1 MANPTNFIR
10 EKVSGQR
17 FRYTDDEFNLD
28 LTYITPKI
36 IAMGF
41 PAGNVEA
48 IYRNNR
54 EHVVKLLTQRHD
66 KKFKVYNLCSER
78 TYDPKLFPYHAEY
91 PFKDH
96 NPPDIELIDKF
107 CKDVDSFLNADSSH
121 VVAIH
126 CKAGKGRTGTM
137 ICCYLLYNNS
147 FQTAHEAL
155 TYYAEK
161 RTKDK
166 KGVTIPSQRRYVV
179 YYEQLLRQN
188 LTYRKVSLYI
198 LELRIFP
205 ADLPLKVGSI
215 QQKDMKEPLPLVKFR
230 RTDHYISVELD
241 CCMPLA
247 GDVKVEFRPNK
258 LDKGWHF
265 WFNTFFVELA
275 GADQS
280 QGRFVLTLDKQ
291 EIDDAHKGSA
301 KKCPEQVQVFLN
313 RRGECVD
320 TMDARPVPQSVVEGP
335 QKNATHTNNHHHVV
349 PYQHHTVQH
358 EQQLQQQRQ
367 YLAMRDQSNRSQS
380 LIPSSNYTDPQQLHH
395 RSVNNNRA
403 SLGGNQQNSG
413 IFYGIGMKTA
423 DVEQRQAA
431 HQQKQQHQQQ
441 LHQQQQQQQ
450 LQQQQRQL
458 NHSGGSSEGTDED
471 WESGECQTVVSETM
485 CKSRT
490 TATNSATTANTA
502 TATATITFAT
512 ATAAAE
518 ATTTTTIPSTT
529 TPNTK
534 PNQNNRSSS
543 SSVFP
548 PSPPPS
554 AIRAAATVAAAT
566 GVSVASSSKPR
577 LISSLPSSSA
587 PRRCISD
594 NENYLLTRSSCG
606 LITKSSQSSYDQL
619 VEHEQQLPFS
629 SDSSTT
635 TTTIITNTPNQTF
648 NQICRIHP
656 IQMQPVAATPPPSLP
671 PHGDDDDG
679 LFRPVSD
686 SSSLAVML
694 YDAGA
699 LQFAG
704 ASGGND
710 ARTSQESHALLA
722 GATAAVV
729 LPGREGTIGHGAVGV
744 SSVQVSASSVDQLS
758 DSGKSGV
765 ASGGAGGGG
774 SSGKSKFSSPSP
786 FHRFGMAMRRKKK
799 RSLKLKHAA
808 GSGNGALG
816 GNTLY
821 GSCASNLSG
830 VSVGNGSAKG
840 KGSGGGA
847 GDASGGSSG
856 SRTKL
861 KFRWLRNMRSDP
873 NLKETLAKSVQLR
886 TTNPLGT
893 GAGCIAGEVTKSTE
907 RSTGGV
913 TIPKSPTVP
922 STKMPIP
929 NVPGTASDAVG
940 SLKEIAGC
948 NLPTDYYSF
957 LCDNQLSYESPG
969 KSPGHLMR
977 LELALARRP
986 STIEEVLLQPAGP
999 PTPPPQPPSPPPPAP
1014 LLSSAPPAAITVSD
1028 TDCSV
1033 VKPRATNVKIGFN
1046 VSPVPPAS
1054 PTEGTRHGSIES
1066 SFEIINKSDAPLDA
1080 AEEHLSP
1087 VGADSGT
1094 LVAAG
1099 SGHSFCNKLLQ
1110 HIVTS
1115 VGGGSKAKD
1124 SPVPIE
1130 TRKQDS
1136 DERFECP
1143 TATHSSSRSSSSCS
1157 SLAVAPSS
1165 AAVAVQATG
1174 GSPVLARS
1182 NRCAPFSF
1190 RELSAELRAAMKIP
1204 IPKHRSATA
1213 AATGPVAPSSSSSSS
1228 SSSNIAAGGGST
1240 VRSIERTLSAPV
1252 AVQTLD
1258 TSGPE
1263 CEIASFPSSAGNGTS
1278 TSNTTNAAPPP
1289 SIMLNRSQSD
1299 RQLGDDHRSSHR

>member
-275 GADQS
+275 GAEDQS

-320 TMDARPVPQSVVEGP
+320 TMDARPVPQAVVEGT
-335 QKNATHTNNHHHVV
+335 QKSATHTNNHHHVV
-349 PYQHHTVQH
+349 PYQHHTVPH

-431 HQQKQQHQQQ
+431 QLQKQQHQQHQQQ
-441 LHQQQQQQQ
+441 LHQQQQQQQQQ

-471 WESGECQTVVSETM
+471 WESGKGTWFGGSFVGHINKTFKRFTSHVRGLPTISSNTSAADDGQQEGIAASTSFRRAGDRGEQRPPSKTMMSRFTSSMLNLTRFVSPTGGDTSET
-485 CKSRT
+485 
-490 TATNSATTANTA
+490 
-502 TATATITFAT
+502 
-512 ATAAAE
+512 
-518 ATTTTTIPSTT
+518 
-529 TPNTK
+529 
-534 PNQNNRSSS
+534 SSLAYM
-543 SSVFP
+543 
-548 PSPPPS
+548 PSP
-554 AIRAAATVAAAT
+554 
-566 GVSVASSSKPR
+566 SVASA
-577 LISSLPSSSA
+577 SSSA
-587 PRRCISD
+587 SVQEDGVVGGERSD
-594 NENYLLTRSSCG
+594 
-606 LITKSSQSSYDQL
+606 
-619 VEHEQQLPFS
+619 
-629 SDSSTT
+629 
-635 TTTIITNTPNQTF
+635 
-648 NQICRIHP
+648 
-656 IQMQPVAATPPPSLP
+656 M
-671 PHGDDDDG
+671 
-679 LFRPVSD
+679 
-686 SSSLAVML
+686 SSL
-694 YDAGA
+694 D
-699 LQFAG
+699 
-704 ASGGND
+704 
-710 ARTSQESHALLA
+710 H
-722 GATAAVV
+722 
-729 LPGREGTIGHGAVGV
+729 
-744 SSVQVSASSVDQLS
+744 
-758 DSGKSGV
+758 
-765 ASGGAGGGG
+765 
-774 SSGKSKFSSPSP
+774 
-786 FHRFGMAMRRKKK
+786 
-799 RSLKLKHAA
+799 
-808 GSGNGALG
+808 
-816 GNTLY
+816 
-821 GSCASNLSG
+821 
-830 VSVGNGSAKG
+830 
-840 KGSGGGA
+840 
-847 GDASGGSSG
+847 
-856 SRTKL
+856 
-861 KFRWLRNMRSDP
+861 LRQ
-873 NLKETLAKSVQLR
+873 A
-886 TTNPLGT
+886 
-893 GAGCIAGEVTKSTE
+893 
-907 RSTGGV
+907 
-913 TIPKSPTVP
+913 
-922 STKMPIP
+922 
-929 NVPGTASDAVG
+929 
-940 SLKEIAGC
+940 
-948 NLPTDYYSF
+948 
-957 LCDNQLSYESPG
+957 
-969 KSPGHLMR
+969 
-977 LELALARRP
+977 
-986 STIEEVLLQPAGP
+986 
-999 PTPPPQPPSPPPPAP
+999 
-1014 LLSSAPPAAITVSD
+1014 LLSSAVVEPPGYGETGTD
-1028 TDCSV
+1028 TD
-1033 VKPRATNVKIGFN
+1033 
-1046 VSPVPPAS
+1046 
-1054 PTEGTRHGSIES
+1054 
-1066 SFEIINKSDAPLDA
+1066 
-1080 AEEHLSP
+1080 
-1087 VGADSGT
+1087 DSGLPT
-1094 LVAAG
+1094 RPPSHVGHIDQFDVPFDGERHHRLVVE
-1099 SGHSFCNKLLQ
+1099 K
-1110 HIVTS
+1110 
-1115 VGGGSKAKD
+1115 
-1124 SPVPIE
+1124 
-1130 TRKQDS
+1130 
-1136 DERFECP
+1136 
-1143 TATHSSSRSSSSCS
+1143 SSSEKMLQMNVLDGAEYYQYAFRRGSSDDRM
-1157 SLAVAPSS
+1157 PS
-1165 AAVAVQATG
+1165 G
-1174 GSPVLARS
+1174 
-1182 NRCAPFSF
+1182 
-1190 RELSAELRAAMKIP
+1190 
-1204 IPKHRSATA
+1204 
-1213 AATGPVAPSSSSSSS
+1213 
-1228 SSSNIAAGGGST
+1228 AAGGGAAAGACAPDSGRGST
-1240 VRSIERTLSAPV
+1240 EQTSDASRDTNTKRSK
-1252 AVQTLD
+1252 
-1258 TSGPE
+1258 
-1263 CEIASFPSSAGNGTS
+1263 
-1278 TSNTTNAAPPP
+1278 
-1289 SIMLNRSQSD
+1289 
-1299 RQLGDDHRSSHR
+1299 

>member
-275 GADQS
+275 GAEDQS

-367 YLAMRDQSNRSQS
+367 YLAMREQSNRSQS

-431 HQQKQQHQQQ
+431 QQQKQQH
-441 LHQQQQQQQ
+441 QQQQQ

-471 WESGECQTVVSETM
+471 WESGKGTWFGGSFVGHINKTFKRITSHVRGSPTISSSTCAADDGQEEGLAASTSFRRAGDRQDGDRGEQRPPSKTMMSRFTSSMLNLTRFVSPTGGDTSET
-485 CKSRT
+485 
-490 TATNSATTANTA
+490 
-502 TATATITFAT
+502 
-512 ATAAAE
+512 
-518 ATTTTTIPSTT
+518 
-529 TPNTK
+529 
-534 PNQNNRSSS
+534 SSLAYM
-543 SSVFP
+543 
-548 PSPPPS
+548 PSP
-554 AIRAAATVAAAT
+554 
-566 GVSVASSSKPR
+566 SVASA
-577 LISSLPSSSA
+577 SSSA
-587 PRRCISD
+587 SVQEDGVVGGERSD
-594 NENYLLTRSSCG
+594 
-606 LITKSSQSSYDQL
+606 
-619 VEHEQQLPFS
+619 
-629 SDSSTT
+629 
-635 TTTIITNTPNQTF
+635 
-648 NQICRIHP
+648 
-656 IQMQPVAATPPPSLP
+656 M
-671 PHGDDDDG
+671 
-679 LFRPVSD
+679 
-686 SSSLAVML
+686 SSL
-694 YDAGA
+694 D
-699 LQFAG
+699 
-704 ASGGND
+704 
-710 ARTSQESHALLA
+710 H
-722 GATAAVV
+722 
-729 LPGREGTIGHGAVGV
+729 
-744 SSVQVSASSVDQLS
+744 
-758 DSGKSGV
+758 
-765 ASGGAGGGG
+765 
-774 SSGKSKFSSPSP
+774 
-786 FHRFGMAMRRKKK
+786 
-799 RSLKLKHAA
+799 
-808 GSGNGALG
+808 
-816 GNTLY
+816 
-821 GSCASNLSG
+821 
-830 VSVGNGSAKG
+830 
-840 KGSGGGA
+840 
-847 GDASGGSSG
+847 
-856 SRTKL
+856 
-861 KFRWLRNMRSDP
+861 LRQ
-873 NLKETLAKSVQLR
+873 A
-886 TTNPLGT
+886 
-893 GAGCIAGEVTKSTE
+893 
-907 RSTGGV
+907 
-913 TIPKSPTVP
+913 
-922 STKMPIP
+922 
-929 NVPGTASDAVG
+929 
-940 SLKEIAGC
+940 
-948 NLPTDYYSF
+948 
-957 LCDNQLSYESPG
+957 
-969 KSPGHLMR
+969 
-977 LELALARRP
+977 
-986 STIEEVLLQPAGP
+986 
-999 PTPPPQPPSPPPPAP
+999 
-1014 LLSSAPPAAITVSD
+1014 LLSSAVVEPPGYGETGTD
-1028 TDCSV
+1028 TDDSGLPTRPPSHVGHIDRFDVPFDGERHHHRLV
-1033 VKPRATNVKIGFN
+1033 VEKSSSEKMLQTNVLDGAEYYQYAF
-1046 VSPVPPAS
+1046 
-1054 PTEGTRHGSIES
+1054 RRGS
-1066 SFEIINKSDAPLDA
+1066 SDDRMP
-1080 AEEHLSP
+1080 
-1087 VGADSGT
+1087 SG
-1094 LVAAG
+1094 
-1099 SGHSFCNKLLQ
+1099 
-1110 HIVTS
+1110 
-1115 VGGGSKAKD
+1115 
-1124 SPVPIE
+1124 
-1130 TRKQDS
+1130 
-1136 DERFECP
+1136 
-1143 TATHSSSRSSSSCS
+1143 
-1157 SLAVAPSS
+1157 
-1165 AAVAVQATG
+1165 
-1174 GSPVLARS
+1174 
-1182 NRCAPFSF
+1182 
-1190 RELSAELRAAMKIP
+1190 
-1204 IPKHRSATA
+1204 
-1213 AATGPVAPSSSSSSS
+1213 
-1228 SSSNIAAGGGST
+1228 AAGGGAAAGACPPDSGRGST
-1240 VRSIERTLSAPV
+1240 E
-1252 AVQTLD
+1252 QTSDASRD
-1258 TSGPE
+1258 T
-1263 CEIASFPSSAGNGTS
+1263 
-1278 TSNTTNAAPPP
+1278 NTKKTK
-1289 SIMLNRSQSD
+1289 
-1299 RQLGDDHRSSHR
+1299 

>member
-275 GADQS
+275 GAEDQS

-320 TMDARPVPQSVVEGP
+320 TMDARPVPQSVVEGT

-450 LQQQQRQL
+450 QLQQQQRQL

-471 WESGECQTVVSETM
+471 WESGKGTWFGGSFVGHINKTFKRITSHVRGSPTVSSSTCAADDGQEEGLAASTSFRRAGDRQDGDRGEQRPPSKTMMSRFTSSMLNLTRFVSPTGGDTSET
-485 CKSRT
+485 
-490 TATNSATTANTA
+490 
-502 TATATITFAT
+502 
-512 ATAAAE
+512 
-518 ATTTTTIPSTT
+518 
-529 TPNTK
+529 
-534 PNQNNRSSS
+534 SSLAYM
-543 SSVFP
+543 
-548 PSPPPS
+548 PSP
-554 AIRAAATVAAAT
+554 
-566 GVSVASSSKPR
+566 SVASA
-577 LISSLPSSSA
+577 SSSA
-587 PRRCISD
+587 SVQEDGVMGGERSD
-594 NENYLLTRSSCG
+594 
-606 LITKSSQSSYDQL
+606 
-619 VEHEQQLPFS
+619 
-629 SDSSTT
+629 
-635 TTTIITNTPNQTF
+635 
-648 NQICRIHP
+648 
-656 IQMQPVAATPPPSLP
+656 M
-671 PHGDDDDG
+671 
-679 LFRPVSD
+679 
-686 SSSLAVML
+686 SSLDHL
-694 YDAGA
+694 
-699 LQFAG
+699 
-704 ASGGND
+704 
-710 ARTSQESHALLA
+710 RHA
-722 GATAAVV
+722 
-729 LPGREGTIGHGAVGV
+729 
-744 SSVQVSASSVDQLS
+744 
-758 DSGKSGV
+758 
-765 ASGGAGGGG
+765 
-774 SSGKSKFSSPSP
+774 
-786 FHRFGMAMRRKKK
+786 
-799 RSLKLKHAA
+799 
-808 GSGNGALG
+808 
-816 GNTLY
+816 
-821 GSCASNLSG
+821 
-830 VSVGNGSAKG
+830 
-840 KGSGGGA
+840 
-847 GDASGGSSG
+847 
-856 SRTKL
+856 
-861 KFRWLRNMRSDP
+861 
-873 NLKETLAKSVQLR
+873 
-886 TTNPLGT
+886 
-893 GAGCIAGEVTKSTE
+893 
-907 RSTGGV
+907 
-913 TIPKSPTVP
+913 
-922 STKMPIP
+922 
-929 NVPGTASDAVG
+929 
-940 SLKEIAGC
+940 
-948 NLPTDYYSF
+948 
-957 LCDNQLSYESPG
+957 
-969 KSPGHLMR
+969 
-977 LELALARRP
+977 
-986 STIEEVLLQPAGP
+986 
-999 PTPPPQPPSPPPPAP
+999 
-1014 LLSSAPPAAITVSD
+1014 LLSSAVVEPPGYGETGTD
-1028 TDCSV
+1028 TDDSGLPTRPPSHVGHIDRFDVPFDGERHHHRLV
-1033 VKPRATNVKIGFN
+1033 VEKSSSEKMLQTNVLDGAEYYQYAF
-1046 VSPVPPAS
+1046 
-1054 PTEGTRHGSIES
+1054 RRGS
-1066 SFEIINKSDAPLDA
+1066 SDDRMP
-1080 AEEHLSP
+1080 
-1087 VGADSGT
+1087 SG
-1094 LVAAG
+1094 
-1099 SGHSFCNKLLQ
+1099 
-1110 HIVTS
+1110 
-1115 VGGGSKAKD
+1115 
-1124 SPVPIE
+1124 
-1130 TRKQDS
+1130 
-1136 DERFECP
+1136 
-1143 TATHSSSRSSSSCS
+1143 
-1157 SLAVAPSS
+1157 
-1165 AAVAVQATG
+1165 
-1174 GSPVLARS
+1174 
-1182 NRCAPFSF
+1182 
-1190 RELSAELRAAMKIP
+1190 
-1204 IPKHRSATA
+1204 
-1213 AATGPVAPSSSSSSS
+1213 
-1228 SSSNIAAGGGST
+1228 AAGGGAAAGACPPDSGRGST
-1240 VRSIERTLSAPV
+1240 EQTSDASRDTNTKRTK
-1252 AVQTLD
+1252 
-1258 TSGPE
+1258 
-1263 CEIASFPSSAGNGTS
+1263 
-1278 TSNTTNAAPPP
+1278 
-1289 SIMLNRSQSD
+1289 
-1299 RQLGDDHRSSHR
+1299 